1 MYNKLYISFLFAIIL
16 IGCNNSKQEEHK
28 EEAKIQLVE
37 YTNEFELFAEADPF
51 VVGKTSNVLSH
62 FTELSNFKPVEEGN
76 VDLILNIDGIVTT
89 STISNPTKKGI
100 YSFSIKPK
108 NSGNG
113 FIEYVITKGGIKY
126 YIKVNNVK
134 VYSSVEK
141 SKHEIHE
148 EENAANT
155 VPFTKEKSWKIDFAT
170 GFAQYENFGD
180 ILKTTAKI
188 VSAQDD
194 ERMITAKF
202 GGIVNFSS
210 NQLSEGAKL
219 TKGELL
225 CNITSGNFPED
236 DFRIK
241 YLETKNKFE
250 QVSNEYERVSKLYK
264 DKIVTESEYLSAKA
278 LYLDTKNKYE
288 LYSKSFNPEGEKVVS
303 PINGYIT
310 KLFVTNGSYVSTG
323 TPVAVVSENKSLV
336 LTAEIQRKYFYL
348 LNKELDVNIK
358 VDNEKFVNLKDVE
371 GKRIIS
377 GNIVSQNNFSIPLS
391 FLIKN
396 KFNFLNGGIVDV
408 FIKAKTEDKTFT
420 VPNSAII
427 EEQGNYFVY
436 VQVTPELF
444 EKREVVIGKTDGVKT
459 EIKEG
464 ITSNDRIVLK
474 GAYIIKIVQSS
485 GSLDPHSGHM
495 H

>member
-241 YLETKNKFE
+241 YLETKNK
-250 QVSNEYERVSKLYK
+250 
-264 DKIVTESEYLSAKA
+264 
-278 LYLDTKNKYE
+278 
-288 LYSKSFNPEGEKVVS
+288 
-303 PINGYIT
+303 
-310 KLFVTNGSYVSTG
+310 
-323 TPVAVVSENKSLV
+323 
-336 LTAEIQRKYFYL
+336 
-348 LNKELDVNIK
+348 
-358 VDNEKFVNLKDVE
+358 
-371 GKRIIS
+371 
-377 GNIVSQNNFSIPLS
+377 
-391 FLIKN
+391 
-396 KFNFLNGGIVDV
+396 
-408 FIKAKTEDKTFT
+408 
-420 VPNSAII
+420 
-427 EEQGNYFVY
+427 
-436 VQVTPELF
+436 
-444 EKREVVIGKTDGVKT
+444 IGRAHV
-459 EIKEG
+459 
-464 ITSNDRIVLK
+464 
-474 GAYIIKIVQSS
+474 
-485 GSLDPHSGHM
+485 
-495 H
+495 